1 MDPRV
6 TAAFEL
12 QLDLWRSAL
21 AAGAERVGWKI
32 GFNTAA
38 AQQQAGIVEPVVGHM
53 TSATTIKY
61 GAHLSLSGFTR
72 PMVEPE
78 VAIEVGDD
86 NEAVALAAAIEIVD
100 VNAPFSDVEAIVA
113 GNIFHK
119 AALLGDFRPNY
130 PPPRKVAVLVNGHPS
145 QETDVVQFD
154 AMEPID
160 LVAST
165 LAQAGERLE
174 PGDKIIAGSLTP
186 PVEVS
191 PDDIVGVQLDNLGT
205 VQLIFKP

>member
-1 MDPRV
+1 M
-6 TAAFEL
+6 AAFEL

-21 AAGAERVGWKI
+21 AGGAERVGWKI
-32 GFNTAA
+32 GFNTDA
-38 AQQQAGIVEPVVGHM
+38 AQQQAAIVEPVVGYL

-61 GAHLSLSGFTR
+61 GAHVSLAGFSR

-86 NEAVALAAAIEIVD
+86 GDAVALAAAIEVVD
-100 VNAPFSDVEAIVA
+100 VNAPFSDVEGIVA
-113 GNIFHK
+113 GNIFHR

-130 PPPRKVAVLVNGHPS
+130 PPPRTAVVLVNGHPS
-145 QETDVVQFD
+145 QEAAVEDFDSTDT
-154 AMEPID
+154 IS
-160 LVAST
+160 LVASA
-165 LAQAGERLE
+165 LAEAGERLE

-191 PDDIVGVQLDNLGT
+191 PGDIVGVQLDNLGM
-205 VQLIFKP
+205 VQLIFKD

>member
-1 MDPRV
+1 M
-6 TAAFEL
+6 ASFEL

-21 AAGAERVGWKI
+21 AGGAERVGWKI
-32 GFNTAA
+32 GFNTDA
-38 AQQQAGIVEPVVGHM
+38 AQRQAGIVEPVVGYL

-61 GAHLSLSGFTR
+61 GAHMSLAGFTR
-72 PMVEPE
+72 AMVEPE

-86 NEAVALAAAIEIVD
+86 GEAVALAAAIEVVD

-113 GNIFHK
+113 GNIFHR

-130 PPPRKVAVLVNGHPS
+130 PPPRTAAVLVNGHYS
-145 QETDVVQFD
+145 EEANVVDFDSTDT
-154 AMEPID
+154 IG

-165 LAQAGERLE
+165 LAEAGERLE

-191 PDDIVGVQLDNLGT
+191 AGDIVGVQLDNLGT
-205 VQLIFKP
+205 VQLIFKD

>member
-1 MDPRV
+1 M
-6 TAAFEL
+6 AAFEL

-32 GFNTAA
+32 GFNTDA
-38 AQQQAGIVEPVVGHM
+38 AQQQAGIIEPVVGNL

-61 GAHLSLSGFTR
+61 GAHMSLAGYTR
-72 PMVEPE
+72 AMVEPE

-86 NEAVALAAAIEIVD
+86 GEAVALAAAVEVVD
-100 VNAPFSDVEAIVA
+100 VNAPFSDLEAIVA
-113 GNIFHK
+113 GNIFHR

-130 PPPRKVAVLVNGHPS
+130 PAPRTAAVLVNGQYTEQADVMGFDS
-145 QETDVVQFD
+145 TDT
-154 AMEPID
+154 IS

-165 LAQAGERLE
+165 LAEAGERLE

-186 PVEVS
+186 PVAVS
-191 PDDIVGVQLDNLGT
+191 PGDIVGVQLDNLGT
-205 VQLIFKP
+205 VQLIFKD